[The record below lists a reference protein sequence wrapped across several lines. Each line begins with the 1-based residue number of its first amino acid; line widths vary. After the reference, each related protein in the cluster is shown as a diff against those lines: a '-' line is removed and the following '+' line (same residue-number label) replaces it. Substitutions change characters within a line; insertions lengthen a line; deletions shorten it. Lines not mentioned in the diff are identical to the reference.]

1 MILFQA
7 NEQIA
12 SQKTKNSE
20 EEEFYKVKKRT
31 MDLLPDAENNIT
43 KLQVFSSIHAK
54 KNFFL
59 GVYRF
64 VQFSLF
70 TSPPIAS
77 RFLVCP
83 QSFSFHNFARKREA
97 SARLSSEEYSVQEI
111 LLNLERVHG
120 VFIFS
125 FPTPILHSH
134 SL

>member
-31 MDLLPDAENNIT
+31 MDLLPDAENNIA

-59 GVYRF
+59 GYTV
-64 VQFSLF
+64 
-70 TSPPIAS
+70 
-77 RFLVCP
+77 
-83 QSFSFHNFARKREA
+83 
-97 SARLSSEEYSVQEI
+97 LSSSLY
-111 LLNLERVHG
+111 LLPLPLRPV
-120 VFIFS
+120 S
-125 FPTPILHSH
+125 
-134 SL
+134 